1 MHTETMQA
9 SPVVAAQLDWR
20 VLGEFT
26 PEQFQ
31 GEQRRQY
38 EEEAA
43 RIERAYDNQPA

>member
-1 MHTETMQA
+1 MQPSTAQA

-20 VLGEFT
+20 VLGAFT
-26 PEQFQ
+26 PEQFE

-43 RIERAYDNQPA
+43 RIEREFDNQPL

>member
-1 MHTETMQA
+1 MNTGTTQA

-20 VLGEFT
+20 VLGAFT

-43 RIERAYDNQPA
+43 RIEREWDNQPL